1 MRSPIFE
8 HAADMYR
15 EMRREFDVVLEAAY
29 AAAEEGTHGSLLN
42 ALGRREPVTAFSLLT
57 GPWSRVEKYGSPE
70 LIEWFN
76 RVGRPSVLDFERE
89 WLHARWQMP
98 WPLLTD
104 DEPDP
109 DEELREAFA
118 TQARI
123 SRRSQEPEP
132 DGEPTHADNVIAT
145 ALDVAGPARM
155 MDRDEACRTLNDVL
169 DVLRAAER

>member
-1 MRSPIFE
+1 MRSPIFQ

-70 LIEWFN
+70 LLEWFN
-76 RVGRPSVLDFERE
+76 QVGRPSMLDFERE
-89 WLHARWQMP
+89 WLRARWEMP

-104 DEPDP
+104 E
-109 DEELREAFA
+109 
-118 TQARI
+118 
-123 SRRSQEPEP
+123 
-132 DGEPTHADNVIAT
+132 EPTHADNVIAT
-145 ALDVAGPARM
+145 AIDVAGPARM

>member
-1 MRSPIFE
+1 MRSPIFQ

-76 RVGRPSVLDFERE
+76 QVGRPSVLDFERE
-89 WLHARWQMP
+89 WLHARWEMP

-104 DEPDP
+104 DEP
-109 DEELREAFA
+109 
-118 TQARI
+118 
-123 SRRSQEPEP
+123 EPEP
-132 DGEPTHADNVIAT
+132 EPRIVLQFPNDPDLTDEMRAE
-145 ALDVAGPARM
+145 VAARFSQAQGLYPVEW
-155 MDRDEACRTLNDVL
+155 RR
-169 DVLRAAER
+169 